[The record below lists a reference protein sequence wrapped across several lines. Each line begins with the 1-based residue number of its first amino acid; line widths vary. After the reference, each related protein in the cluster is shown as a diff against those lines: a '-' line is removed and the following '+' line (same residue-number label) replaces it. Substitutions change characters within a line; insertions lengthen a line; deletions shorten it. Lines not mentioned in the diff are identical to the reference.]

1 MSNIPCAS
9 VVVVVFHVSC
19 MQLSLQI
26 DEASSPVPFLSVN
39 KLRWFCL
46 NNKYIYAMVIN
57 FGMLPFAA
65 RKLRQYVMSERERQ
79 RE

>member
-1 MSNIPCAS
+1 MSNIPCD
-9 VVVVVFHVSC
+9 VVVVVFHVFC

-26 DEASSPVPFLSVN
+26 DEASSPVPLLSVN
-39 KLRWFCL
+39 KLRSWFCL